1 MGSLWRPYFF
11 LGGRVDVRKI
21 NFLLKA
27 KIVERFGTQADF
39 SEAIGRNLIYVFL
52 IVRGRKPL
60 DAVGRKKW
68 ARVLGC
74 DGAIFDPPGTGD
86 STPFLPGKGEGF

>member
-1 MGSLWRPYFF
+1 ML
-11 LGGRVDVRKI
+11 
-21 NFLLKA
+21 NFLLRA
-27 KIVERFGTQADF
+27 KIVERFGTQINF
-39 SEAIGRNLIYVFL
+39 SEAIGRDSMFVSL

-74 DGAIFDPPGTGD
+74 DGAIFDPSGTGD
-86 STPFLPGKGEGF
+86 GTPFLPGKMEGF